1 MYDKLLLFQDFFSW
15 TPLPT
20 RDSHVIC
27 HSNKNVLSGIRAKT
41 CTPQNLVRRTLYQ
54 DHWINGL
61 GKLEKLFGHCC
72 WQKLVNPVLPR
83 NCEDFHYFR
92 KPCFLCR
99 VCTRQKE
106 NLKPFTNI
114 AIYFWK
120 LLINYENGQV
130 FLKYQSA
137 EKHLISTSTT
147 FIITISVQTIVKY
160 FFCLKPS
167 GLILPW
173 LKSGTGRSSN
183 SLVLI
188 SKALISYTCFA
199 PPNLFFLDKLLFY
212 RCLL

>member
-1 MYDKLLLFQDFFSW
+1 MINFFCFKIFSAW

-27 HSNKNVLSGIRAKT
+27 HNNTNVLLGIRAKT
-41 CTPQNLVRRTLYQ
+41 CTQNLVRRILYP

-61 GKLEKLFGHCC
+61 RKLEKLFG
-72 WQKLVNPVLPR
+72 QTLVNPVLPR
-83 NCEDFHYFR
+83 TCEDFHYFR
-92 KPCFLCR
+92 KPCFLCKI
-99 VCTRQKE
+99 CTRQNE
-106 NLKPFTNI
+106 NFKPFTNM

-130 FLKYQSA
+130 FLKYQRA

-188 SKALISYTCFA
+188 SKALISYIFFA
-199 PPNLFFLDKLLFY
+199 PPPPPIYFFGQILILQMLTIEDN
-212 RCLL
+212 